1 MRRLSR
7 AAIVAIAGG
16 DVELPRAEML
26 DLPEKVVQFGTGAFL
41 RGFVDYF
48 IDEANRDGRFNG
60 RIVAVSST
68 GSSRDAALNAQDGL
82 YTLAIRGVEAGESR
96 EQYRVV
102 SSISRAISARDSWS
116 DVLTLARD
124 PRIELVISNTT
135 EIGIVLDEGD
145 EYSANPPRSFPGK
158 LTRFLAERAAA
169 FDYDPGGGLIILPCE
184 LNDENG
190 ARLRVIVRQL
200 SERWALDS
208 RFDRWLLDNV
218 LFCNTIVDRIVPG
231 IPRDEECAQ
240 LAASLGYRDDLLTT
254 CEPYAFFGIEGDER
268 LRARLGFIG
277 EDTRIETTLD
287 IRPYRRRKVRI
298 LNGGHTIVAP
308 VALLAGLETVRD
320 ACEDERVG
328 RFLRRAIFDEIV
340 PTVDVPGAER
350 FALDVMD
357 RFANPHIRHALVGI
371 TLYGG
376 AKLRT
381 RVVPTILEYHARLGR
396 APASLA
402 FGFAAYVA
410 FMRGD
415 FHASRIAVGLA
426 QPSDHAG
433 DHLRDAWT
441 LVDVESDDAIT
452 DFVRSVCVDTRL
464 WGTDLTRVNGFADAV
479 GEHLIRIVRQGIT
492 SALDAHLTET
502 AIT

>member
-7 AAIVAIAGG
+7 AALAAIASG

-41 RGFVDYF
+41 RGFVDYL
-48 IDEANRDGRFNG
+48 IDDANRAGRFNG
-60 RIVAVSST
+60 RVIAVSST
-68 GSSRDAALNAQDGL
+68 GSSRNTALNEQDGL
-82 YTLAIRGVEAGESR
+82 YTLAIRGVEGGESR
-96 EQYRVV
+96 ERYRVV

-116 DVLTLARD
+116 DVLTVARD

-135 EIGIVLDEGD
+135 EMGIVLDESD
-145 EYSANPPRSFPGK
+145 EYAADPPRSFPGK

-169 FDYDPGGGLIILPCE
+169 FDYDSRAGVIILPCE

-200 SERWALDS
+200 SERWSLDPG
-208 RFDRWLLDNV
+208 FDRWLLDNV

-231 IPRDEECAQ
+231 IPRGEEFAQ
-240 LAASLGYRDDLLTT
+240 FAAVLGYRDELLTT

-268 LRARLGFIG
+268 LRARLGFVG
-277 EDTRIETTLD
+277 DDVRIETAGD
-287 IRPYRRRKVRI
+287 IRPYRRRKVQV

-340 PTVDVPGAER
+340 PTVNVPGTEQ
-350 FALDVMD
+350 FAIDVMD
-357 RFANPHIRHALVGI
+357 RFTNPHIRHALVDI
-371 TLYGG
+371 TLLG
-376 AKLRT
+376 ATKLRT
-381 RVVPTILEYHARLGR
+381 RVVPSILEYHARQGR
-396 APASLA
+396 APSSLA

-410 FMRGD
+410 FTRGE
-415 FHASRIAVGLA
+415 FHASRAAAGLEM
-426 QPSDHAG
+426 PRDHSG
-433 DHLRDAWT
+433 EQLRDAWT
-441 LVDVESDDAIT
+441 LVDIESDEAIA
-452 DFVRSVCVDTRL
+452 DFAKSVCIDTRL
-464 WGTDLTRVNGFADAV
+464 WGTDLTRVNGFAHAV
-479 GEHLIRIVRQGIT
+479 ADHLTRIVRHGIT
-492 SALDAHLTET
+492 AALDAHLTET
-502 AIT
+502 ANT

>member
-1 MRRLSR
+1 
-7 AAIVAIAGG
+7 
-16 DVELPRAEML
+16 
-26 DLPEKVVQFGTGAFL
+26 
-41 RGFVDYF
+41 
-48 IDEANRDGRFNG
+48 
-60 RIVAVSST
+60 
-68 GSSRDAALNAQDGL
+68 
-82 YTLAIRGVEAGESR
+82 
-96 EQYRVV
+96 
-102 SSISRAISARDSWS
+102 
-116 DVLTLARD
+116 
-124 PRIELVISNTT
+124 
-135 EIGIVLDEGD
+135 
-145 EYSANPPRSFPGK
+145 
-158 LTRFLAERAAA
+158 
-169 FDYDPGGGLIILPCE
+169 
-184 LNDENG
+184 
-190 ARLRVIVRQL
+190 
-200 SERWALDS
+200 
-208 RFDRWLLDNV
+208 
-218 LFCNTIVDRIVPG
+218 
-231 IPRDEECAQ
+231 
-240 LAASLGYRDDLLTT
+240 
-254 CEPYAFFGIEGDER
+254 

>member
-1 MRRLSR
+1 
-7 AAIVAIAGG
+7 
-16 DVELPRAEML
+16 
-26 DLPEKVVQFGTGAFL
+26 
-41 RGFVDYF
+41 
-48 IDEANRDGRFNG
+48 
-60 RIVAVSST
+60 VAVSST
-68 GSSRDAALNAQDGL
+68 GSSRDTALNEQDGL

-96 EQYRVV
+96 ERYRVV

-116 DVLTLARD
+116 DVLALARD

-135 EIGIVLDEGD
+135 ETGIVLDESD
-145 EYSANPPRSFPGK
+145 EYAADPPRSFPGK

-169 FDYDPGGGLIILPCE
+169 FDYDPRGGLIVLPCE

-190 ARLRVIVRQL
+190 AHLRVIVRQL
-200 SERWALDS
+200 SERWALDP
-208 RFDRWLLDNV
+208 RFDRWLLENV

-231 IPRDEECAQ
+231 VPRDEESTL

-268 LRARLGFIG
+268 LRARLGFVG
-277 EDTRIETTLD
+277 DDARVETALD
-287 IRPYRRRKVRI
+287 IRPYRRRKVQV
-298 LNGGHTIVAP
+298 LNGGHTIVAS
-308 VALLAGLETVRD
+308 VALLAGLDTVRD

-328 RFLRRAIFDEIV
+328 RFLRRAMFDEIV
-340 PTVDVPGAER
+340 PSVDVPGTER

-357 RFANPHIRHALVGI
+357 RFTNPHIRHALVDI
-371 TLYGG
+371 TLLGG

-381 RVVPTILEYHARLGR
+381 RVVPSILEYHARLGR

-415 FHASRIAVGLA
+415 FHASRAAAGLEM
-426 QPSDHAG
+426 PGDHSG

-441 LVDVESDDAIT
+441 LVDIESDEAIA
-452 DFVRSVCVDTRL
+452 DFAKSVCVDTRL
-464 WGTDLTRVNGFADAV
+464 WGHDLTSINGFADAV
-479 GEHLIRIVRQGIT
+479 AEHLVRIVRHGIT
-492 SALDAHLTET
+492 AALDAHLTET
-502 AIT
+502 ANT

>member
-7 AAIVAIAGG
+7 AAIAAIASG

-48 IDEANRDGRFNG
+48 IDDANRAGRFNG

-68 GSSRDAALNAQDGL
+68 GSSRETALTAQDGF

-96 EQYRVV
+96 ERYRVV

-116 DVLTLARD
+116 DVLALARD

-135 EIGIVLDEGD
+135 EMGIVLDESD
-145 EYSANPPRSFPGK
+145 EYAANPPRSFPGK

-169 FDYDPGGGLIILPCE
+169 FDYDPRGGVIVLPCE

-231 IPRDEECAQ
+231 IPRGEESAQ
-240 LAASLGYRDDLLTT
+240 FVASLGYRDDLLTT

-308 VALLAGLETVRD
+308 VALLAGLETVRE
-320 ACEDERVG
+320 ACDDERVG

-340 PTVDVPGAER
+340 PTVDVPGAEQ

-357 RFANPHIRHALVGI
+357 RFTNPHIRHALVDI

-396 APASLA
+396 VPASLA

-410 FMRGD
+410 FKRGD
-415 FHASRIAVGLA
+415 VHALRTSAGPEL
-426 QPSDHAG
+426 PSDHSG
-433 DHLRDAWT
+433 EHLRDAWT
-441 LVDVESDDAIT
+441 LVDVDSDDAIT
-452 DFVRSVCVDTRL
+452 DFVRSVCADARV
-464 WGTDLTRVNGFADAV
+464 WGTDLTRVSGFADAV
-479 GEHLIRIVRQGIT
+479 AEHLIRIVRQGIT
-492 SALDAHLTET
+492 TALDAHLTET
-502 AIT
+502 ANT